1 MSRFDYVKYD
11 EKAQLQQAKIKAA
24 AEQMERLIEEH
35 VMPGQHKQKSLQ
47 HLEECYMWCGKGIRD
62 EQIMRSGG
70 AELQEDRSNS

>member
-35 VMPGQHKQKSLQ
+35 VMPGNKKHDALRA
-47 HLEECYMWCGKGIRD
+47 LEHCYMWCGKGIRD
-62 EQIMRSGG
+62 EQIMRNGG